1 MTQISSSTESIT
13 AITLDLPEARL
24 TGRFGPYRLEEATV
38 TLSAPGEDVPALRNA
53 ARLLQT
59 LYAHGVVS
67 PEHLAFA
74 LTLSGNP
81 APTPAPAAAP
91 AAQAQA
97 VSSSVTVPGADA
109 SAVLLQIRDYLT
121 SRDGVIFGP
130 DGALTLGGLR
140 VRPSNETT
148 QIQEAQRYD

>member
-13 AITLDLPEARL
+13 AITLDLPEARV
-24 TGRFGPYRLEEATV
+24 TGRFGSYRLEGATV

-67 PEHLAFA
+67 SDHLAFA
-74 LTLSGNP
+74 LTLTGN
-81 APTPAPAAAP
+81 PAPAAASAAP
-91 AAQAQA
+91 AQAA
-97 VSSSVTVPGADA
+97 SSSVTVPGADA

-148 QIQEAQRYD
+148 QTPEEPC